1 MGKIVHTIRIVSF
14 LEVLRLE
21 DYGRIARI
29 DELRGVLI
37 LLVLFYHLLYD
48 ITLFFPAAVP
58 RLWLLQNSFQPL
70 RAIVPG
76 LFILLCGM
84 CTHLS
89 RSNLRRGLL
98 SAALAGAIR
107 LISGIINPACPIRF
121 GILHLLALCLLL
133 WCALHRLLQR
143 LLVQG
148 HLPPWAAMVGGGL
161 LFILTYRLERGILA
175 GIILPESWWDHE
187 WLLWLGMPCHR
198 LLSADY
204 FPLLPWGGLFWAGCG
219 LGQWLLAPPYLQ
231 RMQKSYS
238 PGMAR
243 LGRHTLALYLCHQP
257 VWFAGLW
264 LLRTLHG

>member
-1 MGKIVHTIRIVSF
+1 M
-14 LEVLRLE
+14 LRLLRLSRPISAPRSV
-21 DYGRIARI
+21 RIARL

-48 ITLFFPAAVP
+48 IPLFFPAAAP
-58 RLWLLQNSFQPL
+58 RLWLLGDAMRPL
-70 RAIVPG
+70 RAVVPG

-89 RSNLRRGLL
+89 RSNLRRGVLCAVL
-98 SAALAGAIR
+98 AAGIR
-107 LISGIINPACPIRF
+107 IVSGIVSPACPIRF

-133 WCALHRLLQR
+133 WSAWHRLAPI
-143 LLVQG
+143 
-148 HLPPWAAMVGGGL
+148 HLPPWAAILAGGGL
-161 LFILTYRLERGILA
+161 FLLTCRLEQGYWA
-175 GIILPESWWDHE
+175 GMPLPGSWWDHE
-187 WLLWLGMPCHR
+187 WLLWLGLPCHR

-219 LGQWLLAPPYLQ
+219 LGEWLLSPPRLQ
-231 RMQKSYS
+231 HLQQSRS

-243 LGRHTLALYLCHQP
+243 LGRHTLALYLLHQP